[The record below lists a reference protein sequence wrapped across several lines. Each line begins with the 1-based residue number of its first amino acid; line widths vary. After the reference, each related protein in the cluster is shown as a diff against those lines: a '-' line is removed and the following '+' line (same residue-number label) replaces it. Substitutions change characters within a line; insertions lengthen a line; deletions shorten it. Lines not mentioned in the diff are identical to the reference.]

1 MDARQPRTGRTCKG
15 LALLSCMLLGA
26 AGCQREERPEDARGS
41 AADDAAEGR
50 VEAVTLPLPVRPST
64 FPTTTPGTEL
74 RRYGDEIMVAGR
86 LFRTGTRV
94 VLWTDPSGYDAYR
107 TERRFSPW
115 STAAWTPP
123 VMRPATRPAARP
135 GPGTTTANPR
145 STGSSASGQAAH
157 RPGAAA
163 GSTATG
169 GMTLAF
175 PDGFEDQPPRPN
187 RVGIRDGVL
196 SWPELEQVRGGGWT
210 LEMLQQKV
218 DQFVIH
224 YDAVGFSR
232 FCFRTL
238 HDARGLS
245 VHFLLD
251 IDGTIYQTMD
261 LKDRAFHATTSNHR
275 SIGIEIANRG
285 AYESLIPLREFYG
298 QDEAGVR
305 LTIPA
310 RFGDGGLL
318 VPGVY
323 RPARPEPVRGRV
335 NGLNVVMYDFTPEQY
350 DALVRLVATVATVL
364 PKITLDY
371 PREANGQPKL
381 RRLTESQLERWQ
393 GLIGHYNIQ
402 ADKYDPGPAFQ
413 WERVVSGAR
422 SLMSPEAL
430 EANRRA
436 RNHPVRPGSVLRTSP
451 PRPEADA
458 DGDTDLPGDLLKA
471 SPAPR

>member
-1 MDARQPRTGRTCKG
+1 MLKWCVGAAIL
-15 LALLSCMLLGA
+15 LALA
-26 AGCQREERPEDARGS
+26 TGCRREKDTPD
-41 AADDAAEGR
+41 AADSEPPPQDGP
-50 VEAVTLPLPVRPST
+50 VTAVTAVVPLRPST
-64 FPTTTPGTEL
+64 FPSAPPGTEL

-94 VLWTDPSGYDAYR
+94 VLWTDPGGYDAYR

-115 STAAWTPP
+115 ATAPWTPP
-123 VMRPATRPAARP
+123 VMRPAPPSTRPTQRTGATARP
-135 GPGTTTANPR
+135 GGTPAG
-145 STGSSASGQAAH
+145 GSRVEG
-157 RPGAAA
+157 G
-163 GSTATG
+163 G
-169 GMTLAF
+169 GMVLAF
-175 PDGFEDQPPRPN
+175 PEGFQDQPPRPS

-196 SWPELEQVRGGGWT
+196 NWPELEQVRGGGWT
-210 LEMLQQKV
+210 LELLQQKV

-224 YDAVGFSR
+224 YDAVGFAR

-238 HDARGLS
+238 HDSRGLS

-285 AYESLIPLREFYG
+285 AYESLVPLREFYE
-298 QDEAGVR
+298 QDELGVR

-323 RPARPEPVRGRV
+323 RPARPEPIRGRV

-350 DALVRLVATVATVL
+350 DALTRLVATVATVL
-364 PKITLDY
+364 PRITLDY
-371 PREANGQPKL
+371 PKEPNGQPKM
-381 RRLTESQLERWQ
+381 RRMTDAQLERWQ

-402 ADKYDPGPAFQ
+402 TDKYDPGPAFQ
-413 WERVVSGAR
+413 WERVVAGAKA
-422 SLMSPEAL
+422 LMTPEAL

-436 RNHPVRPGSVLRTSP
+436 RNHPVRPGTVLRTAP
-451 PRPEADA
+451 PLPEADA
-458 DGDTDLPGDLLKA
+458 A
-471 SPAPR
+471 APSAGSEMLRSDPTGR